1 MFSRISRCSQ
11 RLIDFARNK
20 NHLQHWWVFFLRCV
34 DRVNIIDYKIFLII
48 FFFFSKLIYPNKK
61 PFVPIILSIYI
72 YLHVIYKQINRTGG
86 KFAHLMYIINSN
98 QPHVGQPLA
107 HGIRLTS
114 IVVIDPVQCH
124 TYIIIMLVFS
134 IVILNAE
141 FVGLVFRHFF
151 FFFLLV
157 IVLSVLLLFTVFITT
172 LVSLNV
178 S

>member
-1 MFSRISRCSQ
+1 
-11 RLIDFARNK
+11 
-20 NHLQHWWVFFLRCV
+20 
-34 DRVNIIDYKIFLII
+34 
-48 FFFFSKLIYPNKK
+48 
-61 PFVPIILSIYI
+61 
-72 YLHVIYKQINRTGG
+72 
-86 KFAHLMYIINSN
+86 
-98 QPHVGQPLA
+98 
-107 HGIRLTS
+107 
-114 IVVIDPVQCH
+114 
-124 TYIIIMLVFS
+124 MLVFS